1 MMFKFQNRLKIMFYL
16 IKKYDLAYRAIKHY
30 LKKIEWSA
38 QFHFDRKGPLECTPE
53 NHQLFDIFDFQSKQK
68 SQNIL

>member
-30 LKKIEWSA
+30 MKKIEWLA

-53 NHQLFDIFDFQSKQK
+53 NHQ
-68 SQNIL
+68 